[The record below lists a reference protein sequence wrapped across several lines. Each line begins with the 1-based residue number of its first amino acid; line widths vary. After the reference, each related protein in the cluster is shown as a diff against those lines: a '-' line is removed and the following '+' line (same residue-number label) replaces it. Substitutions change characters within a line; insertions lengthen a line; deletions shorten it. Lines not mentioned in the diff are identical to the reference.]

1 MAFFL
6 VDIEFRKKAKHLL
19 TTKEIWFCIFFCIF
33 ALLPWMEIGIF
44 AGNRLFGKNGTFL
57 PDGFWDDNEHITD
70 DSTIISEALDPTPSL
85 NGDNTPTMESS
96 CSPKFPKLCVP
107 KTWVAE
113 NRQSNQSLSL
123 VVPENAM
130 NITYSADYVILKR
143 WPSTWFPLFRVRG
156 GSGGDISVW

>member
-6 VDIEFRKKAKHLL
+6 VDIEFRKKARHLL

-57 PDGFWDDNEHITD
+57 PNGFWDDNELITD
-70 DSTIISEALDPTPSL
+70 DSTIISAALDPTPSPT
-85 NGDNTPTMESS
+85 GDNTPTMESS

-107 KTWVAE
+107 KT
-113 NRQSNQSLSL
+113 
-123 VVPENAM
+123 
-130 NITYSADYVILKR
+130 
-143 WPSTWFPLFRVRG
+143 
-156 GSGGDISVW
+156 